1 MNKKIQSTIW
11 LDLLT
16 YIILPLIVLGNA
28 WNILHVIFHMKW
40 TLYATIM
47 LIIEIALIIFYSI
60 TVYHSHKRTSLAP
73 KLFRAIFWVTSFQAS
88 FSFANTE
95 HINKGYNLFLMF
107 GIYFVACY
115 IVWIRTNE
123 TYFEKRMG
131 IFGKES
137 TLKKN
142 YRCPKCKRLVPNGK
156 DCPHCKED
164 LTPEKDTKKKE
175 IVSEK
180 KKVVEKEKSEKGK
193 EEKKTSKEKN
203 VDKKLT
209 KKED

>member
-16 YIILPLIVLGNA
+16 YIILPLIVIGNA
-28 WNILHVIFHMKW
+28 WNISHVIFHMKW

-47 LIIEIALIIFYSI
+47 LVIEIALIVFYSI

-73 KLFRAIFWVTSFQAS
+73 KLFDAIFWVTSFQAS
-88 FSFANTE
+88 FSFANTQ

-107 GIYFVACY
+107 GIYFVVCY
-115 IVWIRTNE
+115 IVWVRTNE
-123 TYFEKRMG
+123 IYLEKRKD
-131 IFGKES
+131 IFGKENA
-137 TLKKN
+137 LKKN
-142 YRCPKCKRLVPNGK
+142 YRCPDCKRLVPIGK
-156 DCPHCKED
+156 DCPHCKENI
-164 LTPEKDTKKKE
+164 TKEKENKKKE
-175 IVSEK
+175 KVDDK
-180 KKVVEKEKSEKGK
+180 KKVTEKEKK
-193 EEKKTSKEKN
+193 ESKEKN